1 MLLYNIIAMR
11 MVASITVHKIEATKK
26 IASFILNELKN
37 KSDCTHTIRF
47 ILFPMLSPYMEFA
60 VASGGF

>member
-1 MLLYNIIAMR
+1 MR
-11 MVASITVHKIEATKK
+11 MVASITVHKIATTKK